1 MRKSYDAFSWN
12 SRFTLSDTA
21 SYDAIVTGSQFA
33 RLAQIGLAAT
43 PNMTIA
49 LPADGIGDDPA
60 PSMALAPTVVTTD
73 NVPDTITGTNPT
85 ITVGGPHIIS
95 TIDTPGDQD
104 FFQVEL
110 QAGVKY
116 NIGMYGAAGGPSG
129 VPQPDA
135 FIELYDAAG
144 NLIAYEDGNGR
155 TPSGELYGLDA
166 MLTITVATT
175 GTYYINARA
184 FEQDLGDATTTG
196 DTIGDYDLFVE
207 VNTDPPAPVDSQYYS
222 VTSPLRS
229 IDWGTQ
235 VDATVR
241 NPDGDEGT
249 APTGNPAGTPDNKG
263 ETVGYWGQSTE
274 GKNVIKIYFAK
285 PGDVYTPEDPS
296 NPGIPPAI
304 VAVGAKDYEITA
316 VWISLREFE
325 KVADVVYVE
334 TQNRDEADFHY
345 VTYSGTPGSGGTPS
359 LLGSM
364 SPPQEPD
371 EGLAQFNSNDYRWNA
386 TNLQQGGFSFVTLI
400 HEFGHG
406 HGLAHPHDTGGDS
419 TRMPGVKAIINT
431 PAGPVPEPTNT
442 YPNYTRGDYDLNQG
456 VFTMMSYQDG
466 WETSPYGRAATD
478 VGYGYLGGLMALDI
492 AVIQSKYGVNEEWAT
507 GDDVYTLKDVN
518 EAGTFYSSIWDGGG
532 IDEIR
537 YTGARN
543 SNIDLRSA
551 TLKYEIGGGGWV
563 SYATGI
569 HGGFTI
575 ANGATIENATSGSGN
590 DTLRGNLVGN
600 RLDGGAGNDILWLVD
615 GGDDDAIGGEGDD
628 VFLFGGAMTSADK
641 ANGGAGSDQIGIQG
655 NYAGANALTFG
666 TQVVAVESMVI
677 LPGNDTRFGDPG
689 TNFYDYS
696 ITMVNENV
704 APGLRFIIDA
714 NRLRVGEDFTFNG
727 SAETD
732 GSFLIYGGGG
742 TDNLTGGSNTD
753 VFLFGA
759 AGQWGA
765 SDVVDGGGGIDQL
778 ALRGNYTI
786 VFGATQLIS
795 IEQMILVSAHDT
807 RFGALGAD
815 YSYNLTMDD
824 GNVLGAIQF
833 TLDATNLRPTESLT
847 FDGSAE
853 QGGSFRIFAGQGADS
868 IIGSQQGDIL
878 IGHFGGDNLTGG
890 AGVDIFRYRSIADST
905 PTARDEILD
914 FTQGE
919 TLDLAQI
926 DAIAGTPGNDAF
938 LFIGSDPFHSIAGEL
953 RAAVQIGSTWVV
965 QGDTDGN
972 GAADFEFYV
981 TVTDAN
987 PINSAD
993 FIL

>member
-12 SRFTLSDTA
+12 SRFTFLDTA
-21 SYDAIVTGSQFA
+21 SYDAIVTSSQFA

-43 PNMTIA
+43 PNLTTA
-49 LPADGIGDDPA
+49 LPADGVGDDPA

-73 NVPDTITGTNPT
+73 NVPDTITATNPT

-95 TIDTPGDQD
+95 TTDTPGDQD
-104 FFQVEL
+104 FYKVEL

-135 FIELYDAAG
+135 FIELYDSAG
-144 NLIAYEDGNGR
+144 NKIAYEDGNGR

-184 FEQDLGDATTTG
+184 FEQDLGDSTSTG

-207 VNTDPPAPVDSQYYS
+207 VNTDPPTPVDSQYYPMA
-222 VTSPLRS
+222 SPLRS

-235 VDATVR
+235 VDGTVR
-241 NPDGDEGT
+241 NPDGNEGT

-263 ETVGYWGQSTE
+263 ATIGYWGQSTE

-285 PGDVYTPEDPS
+285 PGDVYTPEDPA

-304 VAVGAKDYEITA
+304 VAVGAKDFEINA
-316 VWISLREFE
+316 IWIALREFE

-334 TQNRDEADFHY
+334 TQIRDEADFHY
-345 VTYSGTPGSGGTPS
+345 VTYSGTPGPGIS

-371 EGLAQFNSNDYRWNA
+371 EGLAQFNSGDYRWSA

-406 HGLAHPHDTGGDS
+406 HGLAHPHDTGGES

-442 YPNYTRGDYDLNQG
+442 YPNYTRGEYDLNQG

-537 YTGARN
+537 YTGARD

-569 HGGFTI
+569 HGGFTV
-575 ANGATIENATSGSGN
+575 ANGVTIENATSGSGN

-600 RLDGGAGNDILWLVD
+600 RLDGGAGNDFLWLVD
-615 GGDDDAIGGEGDD
+615 GGDDNAIGGEGDD
-628 VFLFGGAMTSADK
+628 VFLFGSAMTSADK
-641 ANGGAGSDQIGIQG
+641 VDGGAGSDQIGIQG
-655 NYAGANALTFG
+655 NYAGPNALTFG
-666 TQVVAVESMVI
+666 TQVVSIESLVL
-677 LPGNDTRFGDPG
+677 LPGDDTRFGD
-689 TNFYDYS
+689 TANNSYDYN

-727 SAETD
+727 SAESD

-742 TDNLTGGSNTD
+742 TDNLTGGSSTD

-759 AGQWGA
+759 SGQWGA
-765 SDVVDGGGGIDQL
+765 SDIVNGGPGTDQL
-778 ALRGNYTI
+778 ALRGDYTI
-786 VFGATQLIS
+786 TFGATQLIS
-795 IEQMILVSAHDT
+795 IEQMVLVSAHDT
-807 RFGALGAD
+807 RFGALGD
-815 YSYNLTMDD
+815 NYDYNLTMNN
-824 GNVLGAIQF
+824 GNVPGATQF
-833 TLDATNLRPTESLT
+833 TLDATNLRPTESLA
-847 FDGSAE
+847 FNGSGE
-853 QGGSFRIFAGQGADS
+853 SDGSFRIFGGQGADT
-868 IIGSQQGDIL
+868 IIGSQQADIL
-878 IGHFGGDNLTGG
+878 IGHFGADTLTGG
-890 AGVDIFRYRSIADST
+890 GGNDTFRYRSTADST
-905 PTARDEILD
+905 PAAPDKILD
-914 FTQGE
+914 FTQGDI
-919 TLDLAQI
+919 LDLSLI
-926 DAIAGTPGNDAF
+926 DAIAGTANNDAF
-938 LFIGSDPFHSIAGEL
+938 TFIGTGAFTNVAGQL
-953 RAAVQIGSTWVV
+953 RVEASGGTWLV

-972 GAADFEFYV
+972 GVADFAVIV
-981 TVTDAN
+981 TAAY
-987 PINSAD
+987 PIGGPD
-993 FIL
+993 FML